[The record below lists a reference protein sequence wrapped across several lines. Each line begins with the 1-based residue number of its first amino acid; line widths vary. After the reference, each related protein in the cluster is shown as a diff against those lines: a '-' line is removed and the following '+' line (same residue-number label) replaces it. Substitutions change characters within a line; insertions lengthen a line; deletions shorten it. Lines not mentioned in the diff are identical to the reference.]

1 MNLGRW
7 VLDSVERL
15 QEPESLR
22 LEVELKLME
31 GPLTDVIGAVRRTLS
46 NEKNGRFSVGSFSRP
61 QITIALHEKLLDQ
74 NRYLKSLI
82 YRQDSFFSS
91 FNEDYEK

>member
-7 VLDSVERL
+7 VLDSVEGL

-46 NEKNGRFSVGSFSRP
+46 NEKNGRFSDRSFSRP
-61 QITIALHEKLLDQ
+61 QITIALHENLLDQ

>member
-1 MNLGRW
+1 MNLGRG

-46 NEKNGRFSVGSFSRP
+46 KEKMAGLETEVF
-61 QITIALHEKLLDQ
+61 LDLKLLLFYIKICWTRID
-74 NRYLKSLI
+74 I
-82 YRQDSFFSS
+82 
-91 FNEDYEK
+91 